1 MDAEVVVMLV
11 LGVATVIVALVGLMV
26 QLVKLGRK

>member
-1 MDAEVVVMLV
+1 MDTEVVVMLV
-11 LGVATVIVALVGLMV
+11 IGVATVIVALVGLMV